1 LQCFRSSNQHITI
14 RNYRD
19 YLVISRHM
27 SLKYN
32 IKSTI
37 VQLDNVLEQRRT
49 RLFGEASANR
59 ITGVIY
65 LNLLLDR
72 CEEIKQ
78 KNL

>member
-1 LQCFRSSNQHITI
+1 
-14 RNYRD
+14 
-19 YLVISRHM
+19 M

-72 CEEIKQ
+72 CEEIEQ